1 MFFWFVA
8 TAILS
13 VRFVFQDTRFD
24 YRLLVVGVLL
34 PDAIDIW
41 FGGARVMHTLLFS
54 VSLLVV
60 IMLAT
65 RKKRPLRKR
74 TLPLAIG
81 TFMHLIFDGAF
92 TATKVFWWPFGGASF
107 GDAELPV
114 AQRMGLNVVMEIVGI
129 VLLVVLVRQCGLA
142 DPQRRRDFLQTGM
155 LSSVSEEK

>member
-8 TAILS
+8 AAIFS
-13 VRFVFQDTRFD
+13 VRFVFQDPRFD

-41 FGGARVMHTLLFS
+41 FGGARVLHTLLFS
-54 VSLLVV
+54 VSMLVV

-65 RKKRPLRKR
+65 RTRKVLRKR
-74 TLPLAIG
+74 LLPLAIG

-92 TATKVFWWPFGGASF
+92 TATKVFWWPFGGVSF

-114 AQRMGLNVVMEIVGI
+114 AQRMGLNVVMEIAGVI
-129 VLLVVLVRQCGLA
+129 FLVVLVRQCGLA
-142 DPQRRRDFLQTGM
+142 HADRRHNFLRTGM
-155 LSSVSEEK
+155 LSPMVEEK

>member
-1 MFFWFVA
+1 MLFWFVA

-13 VRFVFQDTRFD
+13 VRFVFQDPRFD

-54 VSLLVV
+54 V
-60 IMLAT
+60 
-65 RKKRPLRKR
+65 RKR

>member
-8 TAILS
+8 TAIFS
-13 VRFVFQDTRFD
+13 VRFVFQDPRFD

-41 FGGARVMHTLLFS
+41 FGGARVLHTLLFS

-65 RKKRPLRKR
+65 QKKKVLRKR

-81 TFMHLIFDGAF
+81 TFLHLIFDGAF
-92 TATKVFWWPFGGASF
+92 TATKVFWWPFGGLSF
-107 GDAELPV
+107 GNAELPV
-114 AQRMGLNVVMEIVGI
+114 AQRMGLNIALEIVGI
-129 VLLVVLVRQCGLA
+129 VLLVILFRQCGLA
-142 DPQRRRDFLQTGM
+142 NPQRRRDFLHTGM
-155 LSSVSEEK
+155 LPSVSQEK

>member
-8 TAILS
+8 TAIFS
-13 VRFVFQDTRFD
+13 VRFVFQDPRFD

-41 FGGARVMHTLLFS
+41 WGGARVLHTLLFS

-60 IMLAT
+60 IMLT
-65 RKKRPLRKR
+65 TQNKKVLRKR

-92 TATKVFWWPFGGASF
+92 TATKVFWWPFGGVSF

-114 AQRMGLNVVMEIVGI
+114 AQRMGLNIAMEIVGVI
-129 VLLVVLVRQCGLA
+129 LLVVLVRQCGLTNA
-142 DPQRRRDFLQTGM
+142 ERRRDFMRTGM
-155 LSSVSEEK
+155 LSSVSQAK

>member
-8 TAILS
+8 TAIFS
-13 VRFVFQDTRFD
+13 VRFVFQDPRFD

-41 FGGARVMHTLLFS
+41 WGGARVLHTLLFS

-60 IMLAT
+60 IMLT
-65 RKKRPLRKR
+65 TQNKKVIRKR
-74 TLPLAIG
+74 MLPLAIG

-92 TATKVFWWPFGGASF
+92 TATKVFWWPIGGVSF

-114 AQRMGLNVVMEIVGI
+114 AQRMGLNIAMEIIGVL
-129 VLLVVLVRQCGLA
+129 LLVVLVRQCGLTNA
-142 DPQRRRDFLQTGM
+142 ERRRDFMRTGM
-155 LSSVSEEK
+155 LSSVSQAK

>member
-8 TAILS
+8 TAIFS
-13 VRFVFQDTRFD
+13 IRFVFQDPRFD

-34 PDAIDIW
+34 PDVIDIW
-41 FGGARVMHTLLFS
+41 WGGARVPLTLRFS

-60 IMLAT
+60 IMLT
-65 RKKRPLRKR
+65 TQNKKKIRKR

-92 TATKVFWWPFGGASF
+92 TATKVFWWPFGGVSF

-114 AQRMGLNVVMEIVGI
+114 TQRMGLNVAMEIVG
-129 VLLVVLVRQCGLA
+129 VFLLIVLVRQCGLA
-142 DPQRRRDFLQTGM
+142 NAERRRDFLRTGM
-155 LSSVSEEK
+155 LSSVSQEK

>member
-1 MFFWFVA
+1 MYFWFVA
-8 TAILS
+8 TAIFS
-13 VRFVFQDTRFD
+13 VRFVFPDPRFD

-34 PDAIDIW
+34 PDVIDIW
-41 FGGARVMHTLLFS
+41 WGGARVLHTLLFS
-54 VSLLVV
+54 VALLVV
-60 IMLAT
+60 IMLT
-65 RKKRPLRKR
+65 TQNKKIIRKR

-81 TFMHLIFDGAF
+81 TFMHLIYDGAF
-92 TATKVFWWPFGGASF
+92 TATKVFWWPFGGVSF